1 MVHEEEKESKARPA
15 LRPKCSL
22 DALSPEAFEQLMTPP
37 EPGIEKPWDE
47 EDGIGVL
54 HCCGR
59 QLDWRHERGSRVLE
73 AECGECGTRYLMG
86 NDGGLDE
93 VREFAM

>member
-1 MVHEEEKESKARPA
+1 MTHDEGKERRPRPA
-15 LRPKCSL
+15 MRPKSGL
-22 DALSPEAFEQLMTPP
+22 DALSSEACEQLMTPP
-37 EPGIEKPWDE
+37 EPDIDKPWDE

-54 HCCGR
+54 HCCGN

-73 AECGECGTRYLMG
+73 AECEDCGTRYLMG

>member
-1 MVHEEEKESKARPA
+1 MYLTTEFKSWRP
-15 LRPKCSL
+15 LGPL
-22 DALSPEAFEQLMTPP
+22 PP
-37 EPGIEKPWDE
+37 VLVCGPKPWDE

-54 HCCGR
+54 HCCGK
-59 QLDWRHERGSRVLE
+59 QLDWRRERGSRVLE